1 MANFLKERQAMKE
14 EREIPINMTDVFAA
28 LAQSD
33 LLRAAD
39 MRDLEDR
46 ARELGERSS
55 QMLSPEVDGGEQG
68 GR

>member
-1 MANFLKERQAMKE
+1 MNED
-14 EREIPINMTDVFAA
+14 RELPINMTEVFSA

-46 ARELGERSS
+46 AREIGERSS
-55 QMLSPEVDGGEQG
+55 QMLLPDIDGGEKG
-68 GR
+68 GPVA